1 MNAIIAVLV
10 GIPLYIVI
18 CLIIALVRVLLSKLE
33 KRKQNFIGTFWSFFV
48 EILNPL
54 NWLF

>member
-18 CLIIALVRVLLSKLE
+18 CLIIALVSVLLSKLE